1 MPAFSADREDEERLK
16 TYILQRVPP
25 GLKRELDIYRTE
37 TFAGAQHAAFTPQP
51 PPPHTPHPHTHGA
64 ISSRALGSGSHTHTG
79 ADTECMWG

>member
-51 PPPHTPHPHTHGA
+51 PPPHTPP
-64 ISSRALGSGSHTHTG
+64 THTIRSNLLSCSRFRLSH
-79 ADTECMWG
+79 AHRRRH